1 MLLPLLMTQDL
12 LRHRD
17 ARLQGP
23 LEQVMPNRELRN
35 TEIHIAPA
43 SFTIP
48 NIKGIDVLL
57 SKLSKRQGIE
67 TKTSI
72 ND

>member
-1 MLLPLLMTQDL
+1 MTRDL

-23 LEQVMPNRELRN
+23 LEQVMPNWELRN
-35 TEIHIAPA
+35 TENHTAPE

-48 NIKGIDVLL
+48 NIKDIDALL